1 MSIACQRDEDLD
13 RERQKVEKEG
23 SMPRYPEKDRAPDGY
38 ITPQTAAEVLGVSEI
53 IIRNHL
59 KEGKLEGMTVPTG
72 SGKVRHYASR
82 AAVAATLAAGSPS
95 KSARSR
101 EIVALEMEEI
111 TLRHMRNLESILD
124 NAAKERKVLRDNQE
138 TLIDAAAE
146 LAEGNTRQRE
156 VLLKILEADRERRRI
171 LRRVATS
178 LVMLALLIGI
188 VAFECFGI
196 FAALGL

>member
-1 MSIACQRDEDLD
+1 
-13 RERQKVEKEG
+13 
-23 SMPRYPEKDRAPDGY
+23 MPRYPEKDRAPDGY

-59 KEGKLEGMTVPTG
+59 KEGKLEGMTVPTEG
-72 SGKVRHYASR
+72 GKVRYFASR

-101 EIVALEMEEI
+101 DIVALEMEEI
-111 TLRHMRNLESILD
+111 TLRHMRTLESILD

>member
-1 MSIACQRDEDLD
+1 
-13 RERQKVEKEG
+13 
-23 SMPRYPEKDRAPDGY
+23 MPRYPEKVRAPDGY
-38 ITPQTAAEVLGVSEI
+38 ITLYTAAEVLGVSDMTVL
-53 IIRNHL
+53 NHL
-59 KEGKLEGMTVPTG
+59 KEGKLEGMTVPTEG
-72 SGKVRHYASR
+72 GEVRYFASR
-82 AAVAATLAAGSPS
+82 EAVAATLAAGSPS

-111 TLRHMRNLESILD
+111 TLRHMRTLESILD

-188 VAFECFGI
+188 VAFECFGV

>member
-1 MSIACQRDEDLD
+1 
-13 RERQKVEKEG
+13 
-23 SMPRYPEKDRAPDGY
+23 MPRYPEKVRAPDGY
-38 ITPQTAAEVLGVSEI
+38 ITLYTAAEVLGVSDMTVL
-53 IIRNHL
+53 NHL
-59 KEGKLEGMTVPTG
+59 KEGKLEGMTVPTEG
-72 SGKVRHYASR
+72 GKVRYYASR
-82 AAVAATLAAGSPS
+82 EAVAATLAADSPS

-101 EIVALEMEEI
+101 EIVALEMDEI
-111 TLRHMRNLESILD
+111 THRHMRTLESILD

-178 LVMLALLIGI
+178 LVMLALLIGVI
-188 VAFECFGI
+188 AFEVFGI

>member
-1 MSIACQRDEDLD
+1 
-13 RERQKVEKEG
+13 
-23 SMPRYPEKDRAPDGY
+23 MPRYPEKVRAPDGY
-38 ITPQTAAEVLGVSEI
+38 ITLYTAAEVLGVSDMTVL
-53 IIRNHL
+53 NHL
-59 KEGKLEGMTVPTG
+59 KEGKLEGMTVPTEG
-72 SGKVRHYASR
+72 EKVRYYASR
-82 AAVAATLAAGSPS
+82 EAVAATLAAGSPS

-111 TLRHMRNLESILD
+111 TLRHMRTLESILD

-188 VAFECFGI
+188 VAFECFGV

>member
-1 MSIACQRDEDLD
+1 
-13 RERQKVEKEG
+13 
-23 SMPRYPEKDRAPDGY
+23 MPRYPEKDRAPDGY

-59 KEGKLEGMTVPTG
+59 KEGKLEGMTVPTEG
-72 SGKVRHYASR
+72 GKVRYFASR

-101 EIVALEMEEI
+101 DIVALEMEEI
-111 TLRHMRNLESILD
+111 TLRHMRTLESILD

-156 VLLKILEADRERRRI
+156 VLLKILEADQERRRI

>member
-1 MSIACQRDEDLD
+1 
-13 RERQKVEKEG
+13 
-23 SMPRYPEKDRAPDGY
+23 MPRYPEKDRAPDGY

-59 KEGKLEGMTVPTG
+59 KEGKLEGMTVPTEG
-72 SGKVRHYASR
+72 GKVRYFASR

-101 EIVALEMEEI
+101 DIVALEMEEI

-156 VLLKILEADRERRRI
+156 VLLKILEADQERRCI

>member
-1 MSIACQRDEDLD
+1 
-13 RERQKVEKEG
+13 
-23 SMPRYPEKDRAPDGY
+23 MPRYPEKDRAPDGY
-38 ITPQTAAEVLGVSEI
+38 ITLHTAAEVLGVSDMTVL
-53 IIRNHL
+53 NHL
-59 KEGKLEGMTVPTG
+59 KEGKLEGMTVPTEG
-72 SGKVRHYASR
+72 GKVRYYASR

-111 TLRHMRNLESILD
+111 TLRHMRTLESILD

-178 LVMLALLIGI
+178 LVMLVLLIGVI
-188 VAFECFGI
+188 AFEVFGI

>member
-1 MSIACQRDEDLD
+1 ML
-13 RERQKVEKEG
+13 
-23 SMPRYPEKDRAPDGY
+23 RYPEKDRAPDGY
-38 ITPQTAAEVLGVSEI
+38 MTPQTAAEVLGVSEI

-59 KEGKLEGMTVPTG
+59 KEGKLEGMTVPTEG
-72 SGKVRHYASR
+72 GKVHYFASR
-82 AAVAATLAAGSPS
+82 AAVAATLAAGSAS

-101 EIVALEMEEI
+101 DIVALEMEEI
-111 TLRHMRNLESILD
+111 TLRHMRTLESILD

-188 VAFECFGI
+188 VAFECFGV

>member
-1 MSIACQRDEDLD
+1 
-13 RERQKVEKEG
+13 
-23 SMPRYPEKDRAPDGY
+23 MPRYPEKDRAPDGY

-59 KEGKLEGMTVPTG
+59 KEGKLEGMTVPTEG
-72 SGKVRHYASR
+72 GKVRYFASR

-101 EIVALEMEEI
+101 DIVALEMEEI

-156 VLLKILEADRERRRI
+156 VLLKILEADQERRRI

>member
-1 MSIACQRDEDLD
+1 
-13 RERQKVEKEG
+13 
-23 SMPRYPEKDRAPDGY
+23 MPRYPEKDRAPDGY

-59 KEGKLEGMTVPTG
+59 KEGKLEGMTVPTEG
-72 SGKVRHYASR
+72 GKVRYFASR

-95 KSARSR
+95 MSARSHD
-101 EIVALEMEEI
+101 IVALEMEEI
-111 TLRHMRNLESILD
+111 TLRHMQNLESILD

-171 LRRVATS
+171 LRKVATS

>member
-1 MSIACQRDEDLD
+1 
-13 RERQKVEKEG
+13 
-23 SMPRYPEKDRAPDGY
+23 MPRYPEKDRAPDGY
-38 ITPQTAAEVLGVSEI
+38 ITPQTAAEVLGVSDLVVQ
-53 IIRNHL
+53 NHL
-59 KEGKLEGMTVPTG
+59 KEGKLEGMTVPTEG
-72 SGKVRHYASR
+72 GKVRYYASR

-111 TLRHMRNLESILD
+111 TLRHMRTLESILD

-156 VLLKILEADRERRRI
+156 VLLKILETDQERRRI

>member
-1 MSIACQRDEDLD
+1 
-13 RERQKVEKEG
+13 
-23 SMPRYPEKDRAPDGY
+23 MPRYPEKDRAPDGY

-59 KEGKLEGMTVPTG
+59 KEGKLEGMTVPTEG
-72 SGKVRHYASR
+72 GKVRYFASR

-95 KSARSR
+95 MSARSHD
-101 EIVALEMEEI
+101 IVALEMEEI
-111 TLRHMRNLESILD
+111 TLRHMRTLESILD

-188 VAFECFGI
+188 LAFECFGI
-196 FAALGL
+196 FDALGL

>member
-1 MSIACQRDEDLD
+1 
-13 RERQKVEKEG
+13 
-23 SMPRYPEKDRAPDGY
+23 MPRYPEKDRAPDGY
-38 ITPQTAAEVLGVSEI
+38 ITLYTAAEVLGVSDMTVL
-53 IIRNHL
+53 NHL
-59 KEGKLEGMTVPTG
+59 KEGKLEGMTVPTEG
-72 SGKVRHYASR
+72 GKVRYYASR
-82 AAVAATLAAGSPS
+82 EAVAATLAAGSAS

-101 EIVALEMEEI
+101 DIVALEMEEI
-111 TLRHMRNLESILD
+111 THRHMRTLESILD

-156 VLLKILEADRERRRI
+156 VLLKILEADQERRRI

-188 VAFECFGI
+188 VAFECFGV

>member
-1 MSIACQRDEDLD
+1 ML
-13 RERQKVEKEG
+13 
-23 SMPRYPEKDRAPDGY
+23 RYPEKDRAPDGY
-38 ITPQTAAEVLGVSEI
+38 IPLYTAAEVLGVSEI

-59 KEGKLEGMTVPTG
+59 KEGKLEGMTVPTEG
-72 SGKVRHYASR
+72 GKVRHYASR

-101 EIVALEMEEI
+101 DIVALEMEEI
-111 TLRHMRNLESILD
+111 TLRHLRTLESILD
-124 NAAKERKVLRDNQE
+124 NAAKERKVLQDNQE

-171 LRRVATS
+171 LRKVATS

>member
-1 MSIACQRDEDLD
+1 ML
-13 RERQKVEKEG
+13 
-23 SMPRYPEKDRAPDGY
+23 RYPEKDRAPDGY
-38 ITPQTAAEVLGVSEI
+38 MTPQTAAEVLGVSEI

-59 KEGKLEGMTVPTG
+59 KEGKLEGMTVPTEG
-72 SGKVRHYASR
+72 GKVRYFASR

-101 EIVALEMEEI
+101 DIVALEMEEI
-111 TLRHMRNLESILD
+111 TLRHMRTLESILD

-156 VLLKILEADRERRRI
+156 VLLKILEADQERRRI

-188 VAFECFGI
+188 VAFECFGV

>member
-1 MSIACQRDEDLD
+1 
-13 RERQKVEKEG
+13 
-23 SMPRYPEKDRAPDGY
+23 MPQYPEKDRAPDGY
-38 ITPQTAAEVLGVSEI
+38 ITLQTAAEVLGVSDMTVL
-53 IIRNHL
+53 NHL
-59 KEGKLEGMTVPTG
+59 KEGKLEGMTVPTEG
-72 SGKVRHYASR
+72 GKVRYYASR

-111 TLRHMRNLESILD
+111 TLRHMRTLESILD

-188 VAFECFGI
+188 VAFECFGV

>member
-1 MSIACQRDEDLD
+1 
-13 RERQKVEKEG
+13 
-23 SMPRYPEKDRAPDGY
+23 MPRYPEKDRAPDGY
-38 ITPQTAAEVLGVSEI
+38 ITPYTAAEVLGVSDMTVL
-53 IIRNHL
+53 NHL
-59 KEGKLEGMTVPTG
+59 KEGKLEGMTVPTEG
-72 SGKVRHYASR
+72 GKVRYYASR
-82 AAVAATLAAGSPS
+82 EAVAATLAADSPS

-101 EIVALEMEEI
+101 EIVALEMDEI
-111 TLRHMRNLESILD
+111 THRHMRTLESILD

-178 LVMLALLIGI
+178 LVMLVLLIGVI
-188 VAFECFGI
+188 AFEVFGI

>member
-1 MSIACQRDEDLD
+1 ML
-13 RERQKVEKEG
+13 
-23 SMPRYPEKDRAPDGY
+23 RYPEKDRAPDGY
-38 ITPQTAAEVLGVSEI
+38 MTPQTTAEVLGVSEI

-59 KEGKLEGMTVPTG
+59 KEGKLEGMTVPTEG
-72 SGKVRHYASR
+72 GKVRYFASR
-82 AAVAATLAAGSPS
+82 AAVAATLAAGSAS

-101 EIVALEMEEI
+101 DIVALEMEEI
-111 TLRHMRNLESILD
+111 TLRHMRTLESILD
-124 NAAKERKVLRDNQE
+124 NAAKERKMLRDNQE

-146 LAEGNTRQRE
+146 LAEGNARQRE
-156 VLLKILEADRERRRI
+156 VLLKILEADQERRRI

-188 VAFECFGI
+188 VAFECFGV

>member
-1 MSIACQRDEDLD
+1 
-13 RERQKVEKEG
+13 
-23 SMPRYPEKDRAPDGY
+23 MPRYPEKDRAPDGY

-59 KEGKLEGMTVPTG
+59 KEGKLEGMTVPTEG
-72 SGKVRHYASR
+72 GKVRHYASR

-101 EIVALEMEEI
+101 DIVALEMEEI
-111 TLRHMRNLESILD
+111 TLRQMRNLESILD

-156 VLLKILEADRERRRI
+156 VLLKILEAERERRRI
-171 LRRVATS
+171 FRRVATS

-196 FAALGL
+196 FAPLGL

>member
-1 MSIACQRDEDLD
+1 
-13 RERQKVEKEG
+13 
-23 SMPRYPEKDRAPDGY
+23 MPRYPEKDRAPDGY

-59 KEGKLEGMTVPTG
+59 KEGKLEGMTVPTEG
-72 SGKVRHYASR
+72 GKVRYFASR

-101 EIVALEMEEI
+101 DIVALEMEEI

-124 NAAKERKVLRDNQE
+124 NAAKERKVLQDNQE
-138 TLIDAAAE
+138 TLIDATAE

-188 VAFECFGI
+188 VAFECFGV

>member
-1 MSIACQRDEDLD
+1 
-13 RERQKVEKEG
+13 
-23 SMPRYPEKDRAPDGY
+23 MPPYPEKARAPDGY
-38 ITPQTAAEVLGVSEI
+38 ITPQTAAEVLGVSEMI
-53 IIRNHL
+53 VRNHL
-59 KEGKLEGMTVPTG
+59 KEGKLEGMTVPTEG
-72 SGKVRHYASR
+72 GKVRYYASR

-111 TLRHMRNLESILD
+111 TLRHMRTLETILD

-156 VLLKILEADRERRRI
+156 VLLKILEADQERRRI

-188 VAFECFGI
+188 VAFECFGV
-196 FAALGL
+196 FAPLGL

>member
-1 MSIACQRDEDLD
+1 
-13 RERQKVEKEG
+13 
-23 SMPRYPEKDRAPDGY
+23 MPRYPEKDRAPDGY
-38 ITPQTAAEVLGVSEI
+38 ITPYTAAEVLGVSDMTVL
-53 IIRNHL
+53 NHL
-59 KEGKLEGMTVPTG
+59 KEGKLEGMTVPTEG
-72 SGKVRHYASR
+72 GKVRHYASR
-82 AAVAATLAAGSPS
+82 TAVAATLAAGSPS

-111 TLRHMRNLESILD
+111 TLRHMRTLESILD

-156 VLLKILEADRERRRI
+156 VLLKILEADQERWRI

-188 VAFECFGI
+188 VAFECFGV

>member
-1 MSIACQRDEDLD
+1 
-13 RERQKVEKEG
+13 
-23 SMPRYPEKDRAPDGY
+23 MPRYPEKVRAPDGY
-38 ITPQTAAEVLGVSEI
+38 ITLYTAAEVLGVSDMTVL
-53 IIRNHL
+53 NHL
-59 KEGKLEGMTVPTG
+59 KEGKLEGMTVPTEG
-72 SGKVRHYASR
+72 GEVRYYASR
-82 AAVAATLAAGSPS
+82 EAVAATLAAGSPS

-178 LVMLALLIGI
+178 LVMLVLLIGVI
-188 VAFECFGI
+188 AFEVFGI

>member
-1 MSIACQRDEDLD
+1 ML
-13 RERQKVEKEG
+13 
-23 SMPRYPEKDRAPDGY
+23 RYPEKDRAPDGY
-38 ITPQTAAEVLGVSEI
+38 MTPQTAAEVLGVSEI

-59 KEGKLEGMTVPTG
+59 KEGKLEGMTVPTEG
-72 SGKVRHYASR
+72 GKVRYFASR

-101 EIVALEMEEI
+101 DIVALEMEEI
-111 TLRHMRNLESILD
+111 TLRHMRTLESILD

-156 VLLKILEADRERRRI
+156 VLLKILEADQERRRI
-171 LRRVATS
+171 LRKVATS

-188 VAFECFGI
+188 VVFECFGI